1 MSNFVRFMK
10 KFYQSLF
17 FKILMIAGFF
27 IMAFALVRSLFFLE
41 EGFYQ
46 NVIYGIWLLLVVLYF
61 LDIYVFQKKKR
72 SNIIMYF
79 IIFMQIMLS
88 IISQNV

>member
-1 MSNFVRFMK
+1 MK

-27 IMAFALVRSLFFLE
+27 IMAFALVRSLFFFE
-41 EGFYQ
+41 EEFTK
-46 NVIYGIWLLLVVLYF
+46 NVIIYAIWLLINSLYL
-61 LDIYVFQKKKR
+61 LDIYVFQKEKR
-72 SNIIMYF
+72 NDIIMYF
-79 IIFMQIMLS
+79 VVFMQIMLS